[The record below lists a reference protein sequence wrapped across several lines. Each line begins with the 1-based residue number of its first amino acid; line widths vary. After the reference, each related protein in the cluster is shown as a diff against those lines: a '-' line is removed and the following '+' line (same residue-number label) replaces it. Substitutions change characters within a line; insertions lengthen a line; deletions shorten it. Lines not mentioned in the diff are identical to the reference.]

1 MNWSFGSDLA
11 VLRSQNGFLMIE
23 VMISSMVISIMVIL
37 LYYSMSI
44 FQ

>member
-1 MNWSFGSDLA
+1 MNWSFGSDLV

-23 VMISSMVISIMVIL
+23 VIISTMVISIVVML
-37 LYYSMSI
+37 LYHSMSI